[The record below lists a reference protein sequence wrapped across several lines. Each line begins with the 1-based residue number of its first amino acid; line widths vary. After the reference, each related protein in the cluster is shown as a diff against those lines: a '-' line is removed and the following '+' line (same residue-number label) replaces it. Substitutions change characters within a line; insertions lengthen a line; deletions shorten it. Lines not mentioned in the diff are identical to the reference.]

1 MLMILF
7 VVPVGNVVGQTNS
20 ANAIRIDVYEK
31 CEFKTM
37 ELYKFQQAW
46 FVFQSK
52 DSLTQITVAD
62 HIATYAPAPV
72 FDTVIVYDKNMT
84 IVAVFSEDSADWS
97 EIVSTP
103 MVGSDYYLYVKSNSY
118 FDKCDF
124 DMCLINEKD
133 CHNEIEIVSN
143 VICANDPL
151 CINVTNCNLGQTL
164 IISVNGA
171 IYGSQPAPQL
181 GTTTTQYCFSN
192 LGLMSGTFLIE
203 ACLYNSS
210 TSIYD
215 LCDVESVSVLA
226 SPIIEIAEG
235 ENITICPGNYCF
247 HDISTDAS
255 DIEWTLYYY
264 YPGIGWDSFQPIN
277 GAPNSQYCHLF
288 TDIGLYYLVS
298 TATNN
303 CGIDSDTI
311 NIEVVPPSAEFTWTN
326 ACLGS
331 SVCFTELSN
340 CEEYWHW
347 DFGDGATSSQQNP
360 CHEYAQAGNYL
371 VTLEVASGIIVSHT
385 ITVYSP
391 VQPIITGDESACE
404 SSSHYQVTPAG
415 AFSQIGWAVNS
426 PSGWVS
432 TVPSDEYNHSWTN
445 GTGGVVYVETTD
457 NNGCVA
463 HGEMMVFDC
472 CAGGDISWYNTQ
484 IVETGT
490 IYQKTIVIN
499 GTQNVLQSGTHVF
512 INGCTILM
520 GPNAK
525 VTIEDGAWVRIGKS
539 IIEACNGLMW
549 DGLFVE
555 NGGYLELSGN
565 TMIKDAKNAVVSI
578 DGGECVIDANHFD
591 KNFRHIVI
599 EPYNSSHSAVIERN
613 HLECSGT
620 ILPQYPPVI
629 AFRTQDAITVNSVG
643 SIVIGEKNAGN
654 TISNC
659 DIGILSMNSFIRVVG
674 NTFSNIE
681 PPSSLAIGQPN
692 HPRGYGIYTFSF
704 LTSATNPNGLSTMP
718 STLSKSGG
726 NTFTNVTNG
735 IYSFNNGQV
744 YIAKNTFNYQ
754 NNPMGHGTAISLTEW
769 SHPATNKTITVNT
782 INNYNKGILVASTN
796 NARVSGN
803 TISNLKLMPIPLSNL
818 RAMGIRIE
826 GGSNNVVQGN
836 TVQNNSASS
845 ADWRWEGISVFNSGS
860 LVVSCNTLRKMGKS
874 IRFQGVNDPV
884 QIKKNFMHNGTAGI
898 VLSDNGF
905 INEQGTSGSIP
916 ATATT
921 PGNGIPWDNEWYGF
935 SSRHLY
941 TMNYTNASNIYY
953 HIFSG
958 TSPRHPANFNNGAEN
973 GSQSFNSKYENGS
986 LFMLCAIPLMSASP
1000 EYSSWMNDVAANTN
1014 ANLQS
1019 PMHRNWMGRN
1029 GLYKTLKEDS
1039 LLSQNASLQSFVQ
1052 QLETESQGVLRKV
1065 QDTLLMNDYLAAKI
1079 MNDILIPSTKPDSV
1093 FRDINSVFINAVMTN
1108 SNDWTTAISQS
1119 GLDSLEAIAEL
1130 CPFEYGEMVYLS
1142 RIMLKMF
1149 GDTTE
1154 YFNECEADEI
1164 SVPGKSMMSTNNE
1177 MFVNVFPN
1185 PASSEITIETD
1196 VALPATVTFYS
1207 ALGQIILIQD
1217 LYNESSI
1224 IDIRT
1229 ISEQLVLYEIKGL
1242 NGEIAR
1248 GLLQISR

>member
-1 MLMILF
+1 MILF
-7 VVPVGNVVGQTNS
+7 VVPVGKVMGQQSYTN
-20 ANAIRIDVYEK
+20 ALRVDVRDE

-84 IVAVFSEDSADWS
+84 AVAVFSEDSADWS

-103 MVGSDYYLYVKSNSY
+103 MVGSDYYLFVKSNSY

-124 DMCLINEKD
+124 DMCLERGCVPDIDMPNL
-133 CHNEIEIVSN
+133 IY
-143 VICANDPL
+143 CANDNYFVVEYTACQTGTIGNL
-151 CINVTNCNLGQTL
+151 FINDNTL
-164 IISVNGA
+164 IE
-171 IYGSQPAPQL
+171 SQQIQI
-181 GTTTTQYCFSN
+181 G
-192 LGLMSGTFLIE
+192 
-203 ACLYNSS
+203 
-210 TSIYD
+210 
-215 LCDVESVSVLA
+215 A
-226 SPIIEIAEG
+226 SPNTYYFSIPFTAPGTYSITFCIFSTISNINEYCETFTVTILPTPTIEIEEG
-235 ENITICPGNYCF
+235 DDITICPGTYDF
-247 HDISTDAS
+247 HDISTDAL

-264 YPGIGWDSFQPIN
+264 YPGIGWNSFIPVHY
-277 GAPNSQYCHLF
+277 GPNSQYPNLF

-298 TATNN
+298 TAIGD
-303 CGIDSDTI
+303 CGVDSDTI
-311 NIEVVPPSAEFTWTN
+311 YIEVVPPSAEFTWTN

-347 DFGDGATSSQQNP
+347 DFGDGSTSDEQNP
-360 CHEYAQAGNYL
+360 CHDYAQAGNYL
-371 VTLEVASGIIVSHT
+371 VTLEVASGITVSHS

-391 VQPIITGDESACE
+391 VQPVISGDDYACGT
-404 SSSHYQVTPAG
+404 SSHYQVTPAG

-445 GTGGVVYVETTD
+445 GTGGVVYVETMD

-472 CAGGDISWYNTQ
+472 CLDADTVYIDEILTSNTSFTNKVIAINGTVEINNPGGSTINTYSNC
-484 IVETGT
+484 TFLMAPNA
-490 IYQKTIVIN
+490 KIVIN
-499 GTQNVLQSGTHVF
+499 NGSHFSLRHCTVQN
-512 INGCTILM
+512 
-520 GPNAK
+520 
-525 VTIEDGAWVRIGKS
+525 
-539 IIEACNGLMW
+539 CNGIMW
-549 DGLFVE
+549 DGFYIK
-555 NGGYLELSGN
+555 NGGKLTIVGS
-565 TMIKDAKNAVVSI
+565 TIKDAKNAVVSENGGHYEI
-578 DGGECVIDANHFD
+578 SNNNIFDG
-591 KNFRHIVI
+591 NFVHVKV
-599 EPYNSSHSAVIERN
+599 EPYQGNHTGFIRKSTFTCSAQLI
-613 HLECSGT
+613 
-620 ILPQYPPVI
+620 PQYPPVI
-629 AFRTQDAITVNSVG
+629 AFRTQDAITVNNVS

-659 DIGILSMNSFIRVVG
+659 DIGILAMNSFIRVVG

-681 PPSSLAIGQPN
+681 PPTSIAIGQPN
-692 HPRGYGIYTFSF
+692 HPRGYGIYTFSVF
-704 LTSATNPNGLSTMP
+704 TSANSQHGLSTMP
-718 STLSKSGG
+718 SNLSKNGG

-744 YIAKNTFNYQ
+744 NIARNTFDYQ
-754 NNPMGHGTAISLTEW
+754 NNPRGRGTAISVSEGT
-769 SHPATNKTITVNT
+769 HPLTNKNITTNN
-782 INNYNKGILVASTN
+782 INNYNKGILVVTTE

-803 TISNLKLMPIPLSNL
+803 IVNNLKLMPASFSSL

-836 TVQNNSASS
+836 TVQNNNASS
-845 ADWRWEGISVFNSGS
+845 VDWRWEGISVSNSGS
-860 LVVSCNTLRKMGKS
+860 LVVSCNTIRKMGKS